1 MAQDAKDQDDPKKGG
16 ADDKGGKPGADDKT
30 PEIDP
35 KIADIMKDPDAVKG
49 LLEAKRAAN
58 AEAKKFREQIEA
70 IQKDQQKREDATMLE
85 QGKFKEL
92 AEKATK
98 KSEALQAAFIGR
110 TKKIALMI
118 EAMKEGIVD
127 PDGIKLA
134 DDSGLVVDDDFNVE
148 GASDAIKKLKE
159 AKPYLFNKADDNA
172 PDGDGAPR
180 PAIRGRIINPDDD
193 KISAEDRLLRYF
205 SGKGVVKPK
214 K

>member
-1 MAQDAKDQDDPKKGG
+1 MTQDAKKGSDQDDPKLKGD
-16 ADDKGGKPGADDKT
+16 ADAGGDGDAGK
-30 PEIDP
+30 IDP
-35 KIADIMKDPDAVKG
+35 KIADIMKDPDAVKA
-49 LLEAKRAAN
+49 LLEAKRGAN
-58 AEAKKFREQIEA
+58 AEAKKFREQLEA
-70 IQKDQQKREDATMLE
+70 IQKDQAKREDAAMLE

-98 KSEALQAAFIGR
+98 KSEALQSAFVGR

-159 AKPYLFNKADDNA
+159 AKPYLFSDPAKQN

-205 SGKGVVKPK
+205 SGRSTSKSK
-214 K
+214 